1 MENNLNSSAHGSKDT
16 KNLSGWEHFLW
27 FSFSFKG
34 RLNRKPYI
42 IFGFI
47 VNALYLAIM
56 FMTVTYD
63 KKSREILEVIF
74 ALVFIWPVLAIQA
87 KRWHDIDRSAWWI
100 LISFVPVIGPV
111 VTFYRT
117 FVLSGNDGPN
127 RYGEDPL
134 EGVQKKY
141 VYNDRNLTAK
151 ELKLAAIAGVI
162 LIVSL
167 IAFFYY
173 VKLK

>member
-1 MENNLNSSAHGSKDT
+1 MDNNSNSSAHGSKD
-16 KNLSGWEHFLW
+16 LSGWEHFLW

-63 KKSREILEVIF
+63 KHSREILEVIF

-100 LISFVPVIGPV
+100 LISFVPIIGPV

-117 FVLSGNDGPN
+117 FVLSGTDGPN

-141 VYNDRNLTAK
+141 VYYDRNLTPK
-151 ELKLAAIAGVI
+151 ELKIAAIAGVI
-162 LIVSL
+162 LLVFLIVF
-167 IAFFYY
+167 FFYN
-173 VKLK
+173 VELK

>member
-1 MENNLNSSAHGSKDT
+1 MDNNLKSSGYEPKD
-16 KNLSGWEHFLW
+16 LSGWEHFLW
-27 FSFSFKG
+27 FSFSFRG

-42 IFGFI
+42 IFGLI

-56 FMTVTYD
+56 LMTVTYD
-63 KKSREILEVIF
+63 KKSREILEIIF

-100 LISFVPVIGPV
+100 LISFIPLIGSVI
-111 VTFYRT
+111 TFYRT
-117 FVLSGNDGPN
+117 FVLSGTDGPN

-134 EGVQKKY
+134 KGVQKKF
-141 VYNDRNLTAK
+141 VYYDRNLTPK
-151 ELKLAAIAGVI
+151 ELRIVLIAGII

-167 IAFFYY
+167 IAFFLYNIE
-173 VKLK
+173 LK